1 MNFFLHKNTTILVFA
16 PIIIVASITFG
27 FWFKF
32 EKNITGFF
40 LIGETFK
47 KSPFLDENKILI
59 VKNEVGYD
67 GQQFLSLAFDPFM
80 NHEGTLEALDNPR
93 YRAKRIL
100 LPLVSN
106 FLSLGEYKLIPYVFV
121 VLNSI
126 GILAIFFLFY
136 SIHKNKHNFY
146 LLSLAIP
153 GIWIVL
159 RISTAEIIANTLILT
174 SYFFIQH
181 KKDKASF
188 LFLILACLTKETMII
203 FPVSYGFVFL
213 IQKSF

>member
-1 MNFFLHKNTTILVFA
+1 
-16 PIIIVASITFG
+16 
-27 FWFKF
+27 
-32 EKNITGFF
+32 
-40 LIGETFK
+40 
-47 KSPFLDENKILI
+47 
-59 VKNEVGYD
+59 
-67 GQQFLSLAFDPFM
+67 M

-106 FLSLGEYKLIPYVFV
+106 FLSLGEYKLIPYAFV
-121 VLNSI
+121 ALNSI

-136 SIHKNKHNFY
+136 SIQKNKNSFY
-146 LLSLAIP
+146 LLTLAIP

-181 KKDKASF
+181 KKDKTSF
-188 LFLILACLTKETMII
+188 LFLILACLTKK
-203 FPVSYGFVFL
+203 
-213 IQKSF
+213 Q